1 MAADEFWLV
10 GGAPV
15 NTLGV
20 WVVPMLLATVGVLAG
35 ASVFET
41 MFCAHKNIVGATVP
55 RAVVAVTTS
64 CDTTRAP
71 VLPAVEAGGTTFG
84 RLVVTG
90 G

>member
-1 MAADEFWLV
+1 MLAADEFWLV

-35 ASVFET
+35 ASVFDVPL
-41 MFCAHKNIVGATVP
+41 VGATVP
-55 RAVVAVTTS
+55 RAPVSVTTS
-64 CDTTRAP
+64 RDTTRAP
-71 VLPAVEAGGTTFG
+71 VLPAVEAGVTTFG